1 MSWENIIG
9 HGAIV
14 QRLKKIACEKNF
26 PHAII
31 FSGMEGIGKRK
42 VAEIFAAA
50 LLCENPVDGEPCGV
64 CANCRLMLGK
74 SHPDFYV
81 VEPEISKAVRNIKID
96 QIREMQA
103 ETSLRPVQ
111 ADRRVVIIDG
121 AEFMR
126 SAAANCLLKTLEEP
140 VSQTI
145 FILITT
151 NRAGLL
157 MTVRSRCVTINFER
171 LTAEQI
177 KSELERRGISTAEKI
192 SVISGGSLGK
202 AINLAE
208 SGGYEIRESAFDII
222 EKISRADLNNEDIF
236 MKGAQMSDWTR
247 EQFADFII
255 YIQKILRDIFLQ
267 DSAELYNPDLKARLS
282 EIKISEQKIFEL
294 IEIGADIHKKIKS
307 NANLR
312 LLAESYFL
320 RMKLAL
326 KS

>member
-1 MSWENIIG
+1 ME
-9 HGAIV
+9 
-14 QRLKKIACEKNF
+14 RLKKIAREKNF

-74 SHPDFYV
+74 SHPDFYI

-103 ETSLRPVQ
+103 ETALRPVQ

-140 VSQTI
+140 ASRTI
-145 FILITT
+145 FILITA

-171 LTAEQI
+171 LTAAQI
-177 KSELERRGISTAEKI
+177 KSELERREISTAEKT

-222 EKISRADLNNEDIF
+222 EKIYRADFNNEDIF
-236 MKGAQMSDWTR
+236 MKGAQISDWTR

-255 YIQKILRDIFLQ
+255 YVQKILRDIFLV
-267 DSAELYNPDLKARLS
+267 DTAELYNPDLKERLS

-294 IEIGADIHKKIKS
+294 IEIGADIHKKLKS

-326 KS
+326 NS